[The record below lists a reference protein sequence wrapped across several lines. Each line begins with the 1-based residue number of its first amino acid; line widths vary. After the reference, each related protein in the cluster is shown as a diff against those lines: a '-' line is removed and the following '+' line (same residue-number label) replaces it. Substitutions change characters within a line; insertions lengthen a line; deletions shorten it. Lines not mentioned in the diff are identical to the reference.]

1 MSCELKLTPF
11 VWDLP
16 AITAGDS
23 YPGILIEGTDEPD
36 GIDLVRVQMQMRNAS
51 GAIVLDLDSDD
62 TGITIVDVETWE
74 FRIEAFT
81 APTVAGVYKYDIQTT
96 DSAGDIATI
105 VRGTLTIEE
114 QQTA

>member
-1 MSCELKLTPF
+1 MTPF

-36 GIDLVRVQMQMRNAS
+36 GIDLVRVQMQMRNLD
-51 GAIVLDLDSDD
+51 GAIALDLDSDD
-62 TGITIVDVETWE
+62 EGITIIDAQTWE
-74 FRIEAFT
+74 FRIEAFI
-81 APTVAGVYKYDIQTT
+81 APTVAGVYKYDIQVT
-96 DSAGDIATI
+96 DSNGDVATI
-105 VRGTLTIEE
+105 IRGTLPTED